1 MISSHACLFIYEAV
15 TVFTSTTAW
24 QFCKLNKSV
33 NTLYWCLLRFTR
45 VIYSLNLSFT
55 STSIPTDPKRVW
67 CKKKKRKNTIQRIL
81 MSRVCVLIPQPP
93 SDCIVSLVALNA
105 AEPEGEVGRLCFD
118 TVEKQA
124 LFFLILFLRVPLCS
138 LSPPCAQSCRHA
150 LRSGSFHVAESAH
163 MHRPP
168 ISSEDL

>member
-1 MISSHACLFIYEAV
+1 
-15 TVFTSTTAW
+15 
-24 QFCKLNKSV
+24 
-33 NTLYWCLLRFTR
+33 
-45 VIYSLNLSFT
+45 
-55 STSIPTDPKRVW
+55 
-67 CKKKKRKNTIQRIL
+67 

-168 ISSEDL
+168 ISSEDLQQWRLFQNIVWLLFQYTLGKCWIMGLFMWHLLRLAHILCAIKYL